1 MGERFGFRCEACA
14 YEVTVSGGP
23 DLGMAVATQ
32 TIACAK
38 CKRLFDVVT
47 SEDPGR
53 LGRAVGTATVS
64 AKPGTPG
71 HAWNGGDHCPRC
83 RGAMSVTAEVELW
96 D

>member
-53 LGRAVGTATVS
+53 LDAPSVPLRCPRSQAHQVT
-64 AKPGTPG
+64 
-71 HAWNGGDHCPRC
+71 AWNGGDHCPRC